1 MTPGMGVDSVAPDRA
16 LPAWWHLDARD
27 GTLTLDLH
35 IQPGASRTEIA
46 GEHGDRL
53 KLRVSAPPVDGAA
66 NRAVVEFVAA
76 RLDVARA
83 AVSVVRGT
91 TSRAKTVA
99 VADAAALSPDVLL
112 AGR

>member
-1 MTPGMGVDSVAPDRA
+1 MGADTGAPARA
-16 LPAWWHLDARD
+16 LPDWWHLDARD

-46 GEHGDRL
+46 GRHGDRL

-76 RLDVARA
+76 RLNVARKD
-83 AVSVVRGT
+83 VSVVRGI

-99 VADAAALSPDVLL
+99 VADARALSPDALL
-112 AGR
+112 CGP

>member
-1 MTPGMGVDSVAPDRA
+1 MGADTGAPVRA
-16 LPAWWHLDARD
+16 HPAWWHLDARD

-53 KLRVSAPPVDGAA
+53 KLRISAPPVEGAA
-66 NRAVVEFVAA
+66 NRAVVEFVAE
-76 RLDVARA
+76 RLNVARA
-83 AVSVVRGT
+83 AVTVVRGA

-99 VADAAALSPDVLL
+99 VAEARSLTPDRLL
-112 AGR
+112 GGR